1 VAMWVDPAWRGR
13 DAASKLVGSVVDWA
27 GSEGSERLRLWV
39 AEGNE
44 SARRLYEG
52 HGFEVTGGR
61 GPMPSNPALYRDEMV
76 LALNRR

>member
-1 VAMWVDPAWRGR
+1 M
-13 DAASKLVGSVVDWA
+13 SQLVGSTK
-27 GSEGSERLRLWV
+27 
-39 AEGNE
+39 
-44 SARRLYEG
+44 G